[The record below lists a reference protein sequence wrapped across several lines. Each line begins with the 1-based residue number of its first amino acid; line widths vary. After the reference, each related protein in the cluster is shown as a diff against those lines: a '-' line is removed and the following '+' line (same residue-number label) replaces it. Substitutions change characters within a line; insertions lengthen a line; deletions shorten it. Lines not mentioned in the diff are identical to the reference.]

1 MSRNWT
7 REQLEAINKSGT
19 NIIVS
24 AGAGSGKTAV
34 LTERVISKM
43 KSGIHI
49 NELLI
54 LTFTVSAAHEMK
66 ERIASYLKKDSNLKG
81 ELSLIETSYITTFDS
96 YALSIVKK
104 YGYLMNITPFV
115 SICDTSILKGIK
127 KSIIDNIFDKLYKSN
142 DPSFLKLIGDFCVK
156 DDESIKEYI
165 LKINDKLDMLY
176 NKDTYL
182 FNYINNSFDEFK
194 INNDIKEFVS
204 IIKNKCEQIKK
215 IINNISHY
223 VTSEYYD
230 ALYLSLEALLN
241 AHTYDEYKNNLSIEL
256 PKLTKADDELAKSYR
271 DEIKSIIEYL
281 NNICVWDN
289 ESEVKASIL
298 STKDYV
304 KAIIN
309 IVSELDMRIKKYKSD
324 NDLYE
329 FSDIASISIKLIE
342 SNNEIRKE
350 IRNSFKEI
358 LVDEYQD
365 TNDLQEKFISLISNN
380 NVYMVGD
387 IKQSIYRFRNA
398 NPFIFKNKYELYKHN
413 DGGIK
418 IDLNKNFRSRSNV
431 LNNINLI
438 FDDIMD
444 SNFGGAD
451 YKLEHRLDFGNTSFE
466 DAGKTNQDQDLEIYN
481 YKFDKEL
488 GFKKE
493 EIEAFLIARDIKDK
507 INNKYLV
514 FDMKNNALRSVKY
527 SDFCILIDRTTNFD
541 LYKRVFTFLNIPL
554 MVYKDEVVASSTDIL
569 AIKSLLKL
577 ILAIKNNDF
586 SETFKYA
593 FMSVGRSF
601 LCDYT
606 DDELFKLI
614 TSDTYK
620 NTDLYIKAS
629 SISKLVDSLAIDEV
643 LNKVIKEFRVYES
656 IIKIGNINDMTFR
669 IDYLIENA
677 KSLSSIGYNLST
689 FIDYLEE
696 NLNDK
701 SDVKI
706 GVNKTDSD
714 TVSIMTIHKS
724 KGLEFNICYYS
735 GLYAE
740 FNISDL
746 KELLY
751 YDTTYGIITPYFN
764 EGICK
769 TIYKTLLRE
778 KYLKEEIE
786 EKLRLFYVALTRCK
800 EKMIMVA
807 DITDEISI
815 NTGTDELVPLSVRL
829 DYRSF
834 KDIVMSIKEKLNPY
848 IKNID
853 IFNIVNIEYRTNI
866 VTDYKKLIPISNVEI
881 IKKHIDIESKEI
893 KETSYS
899 RKINELIDEETN
911 EALKVGKNIHYYLEM
926 LDFNNPDLSN
936 INSFYQK
943 KIASFLNQDILKD
956 LDKSKIY
963 KEYEFIYNDVDGE
976 HHGIIDLMLEY
987 DNFIKIVDY
996 KLKDIDEEAYIKQL
1010 IGYQKYI
1017 ESISKKRVELYLYSI
1032 MDEKYKQIS

>member
-735 GLYAE
+735 SLYAE

-746 KELLY
+746 KELFY